1 MQMKLPL
8 SITSKNLGVLKRTRR
23 LGRLIASNATDKDRE
38 VEEIIAAGRTTCMVA
53 SNKEV
58 EIVVMIIV
66 SKKQVLNSAPS
77 LPSSL
82 PQRRTCSPP
91 TPTLQVQTKTHT
103 DKSPTRTRIHSKPL
117 TKTKTMA
124 IGKSLIKAWLHQPV
138 ANNNRRIIL
147 EAVPKTPTITV
158 ADRVTFSHRD
168 RVSRFTMAQIRLIL
182 VEKIPTKMRWM
193 VHLKTIRI

>member
-1 MQMKLPL
+1 
-8 SITSKNLGVLKRTRR
+8 
-23 LGRLIASNATDKDRE
+23 
-38 VEEIIAAGRTTCMVA
+38 
-53 SNKEV
+53 
-58 EIVVMIIV
+58 
-66 SKKQVLNSAPS
+66 
-77 LPSSL
+77 
-82 PQRRTCSPP
+82 
-91 TPTLQVQTKTHT
+91 
-103 DKSPTRTRIHSKPL
+103 
-117 TKTKTMA
+117 MA